1 MSIFGQPQNLLVVYM
16 FDNRIE
22 PKPFNFFNVKLLT
35 KYGNIKILNL
45 EENYD
50 QRI

>member
-1 MSIFGQPQNLLVVYM
+1 M

-22 PKPFNFFNVKLLT
+22 PKLFNFFNVKLFI